1 MAVPPDPAIDLT
13 FLDSPTER
21 EERRRQA
28 VAKALEYA
36 QRTSALA
43 DDLLSQGPGKAY
55 AASPEGQ
62 RAAPLVASAACQAWA
77 AVARLLDPRAW
88 PELEP

>member
-43 DDLLSQGPGKAY
+43 DDLLAGKAY
-55 AASPEGQ
+55 SGSPQ
-62 RAAPLVASAACQAWA
+62 AQQAAPLVASAACQAWA
-77 AVARLLDPRAW
+77 AVARLLDRRAW
-88 PELEP
+88 QEP